1 MRDRGLL
8 VTTHEGVRTL
18 VLSRPERGNAL
29 SADMVEALLDGALD
43 AYSNPQ
49 IHTLVIR
56 AEGKHFCTG
65 FDVSGLETQ
74 SDGDLL
80 QRFVRIET
88 LLATIWHA
96 PIRTVAIADGRVW
109 GAGADLFAT
118 CDIRVAGQGANF
130 RFPGAAF
137 GLVLGTRRLAERI
150 GVDHARQCAVSGLR
164 LDAAKATEL
173 GLVTDL
179 VESLATEAGEAVG
192 GPAEAVGAQP
202 GNTVGSAA
210 EAVGAQAVGIK
221 DGAMVGSAFWATAPS
236 VDRPT
241 LEQLHQATRAD
252 HRDAD
257 LASLVRSA
265 SRPGLKERLVRYRA
279 GQRA

>member
-1 MRDRGLL
+1 MSDRRLL
-8 VTTHEGVRTL
+8 VTTHQGVHTL
-18 VLSRPERGNAL
+18 ALSRPERGNAL
-29 SADMVEALLDGALD
+29 SADLVEALLDAVLN

-49 IHTLVIR
+49 IHTLVMR

-80 QRFVRIET
+80 QRLVRIET

-118 CDIRVAGQGANF
+118 CDIRVAGQGASF

-164 LDAAKATEL
+164 LDAAQAREL

-179 VESLATEAGEAVG
+179 VESLMAGTGEAEAGK
-192 GPAEAVGAQP
+192 
-202 GNTVGSAA
+202 TVGLRVQAGAPAA
-210 EAVGAQAVGIK
+210 EIK
-221 DGAMVGSAFWATAPS
+221 DGATVGSAFWSTAPS

-241 LEQLHQATRAD
+241 LEQLHQATRVD

-265 SRPGLKERLVRYRA
+265 SRPGLKERLVRYRE